1 MGQGT
6 TLKTRNLRRIAG
18 RIHAGASETRAPL
31 VALAAVDDRFRAIF
45 DLVQDGIFITDPST
59 SRFIEVNRAGC
70 AMVGY
75 AKAEI
80 IGQDIAFLSSGVHP
94 YTLDVA
100 IETSNNAA
108 LGETKMLDWRI
119 RKKDGSLF
127 WAEISKHYTK
137 IGHLPVNISTVRDI
151 SGRKRMEQKLLVAL
165 SDAAAA
171 SDAKSAFLANVSH
184 ELRTPL
190 NAVIGFSELIL
201 RQPEGPVAPKYCEYL
216 DDIHSSGLRLLAL
229 INEVLN
235 LSRLEA
241 GTVVLDEQNIAL
253 GHVIIDACRMMGDQA
268 LRSGLEIKIEVAPDL
283 AQVGGDERRLR
294 QILLNLLSNALKFTA
309 GPGMISV
316 RARNMAGSICCEVS
330 DTGIGIAEADL
341 PKVMERFGQIE
352 NKFSRK
358 HQAAG
363 LGLPLVKELVELHGG
378 SVTIESQEGKGT
390 RVAFCLPVT
399 AAIKGRE
406 HR

>member
-1 MGQGT
+1 MGQGK
-6 TLKTRNLRRIAG
+6 TLETRNLTRIAG
-18 RIHAGASETRAPL
+18 RLHVGASEARAPL
-31 VALAAVDDRFRAIF
+31 VALSAVDDRFRAIF

-59 SRFIEVNRAGC
+59 GRYIEVNRAGC

-75 AKAEI
+75 AKTEI
-80 IGQDIAFLSSGVHP
+80 IGQDIAFLSSGIHP

-108 LGETKMLDWRI
+108 PGETKMLDWRV

-127 WAEISKHYTK
+127 WAEISKHYTM
-137 IGHLPVNISTVRDI
+137 IGNLPVNISTVRDI
-151 SGRKRMEQKLLVAL
+151 SNRKQMEQKLLVAL

-171 SDAKSAFLANVSH
+171 SDSKSAFLANMSH

-201 RQPEGPVAPKYCEYL
+201 RQTEGPVVPKYCEYL
-216 DDIHSSGLRLLAL
+216 DDIRSSGLHLLAL
-229 INEVLN
+229 INDVLD
-235 LSRLEA
+235 LSRLDA
-241 GTVVLDEQNIAL
+241 GAVVLDQRNIAL
-253 GHVIIDACRMMGDQA
+253 GHVIADSCRMVRDQA
-268 LRSGLEIKIEVAPDL
+268 QRSGLEIKIEVAADL
-283 AQVGGDERRLR
+283 AQVSGDERRLR
-294 QILLNLLSNALKFTA
+294 QIFLNLLSNSLKFTA
-309 GPGMISV
+309 GPGMICV

-341 PKVMERFGQIE
+341 PRVLERFGQIE

-358 HQAAG
+358 HQGAG

-378 SVTIESQEGKGT
+378 SVTIQSEEGKGT
-390 RVAFCLPVT
+390 QVELFFPVAP
-399 AAIKGRE
+399 GSG
-406 HR
+406 

>member
-1 MGQGT
+1 MGQGK
-6 TLKTRNLRRIAG
+6 TLETRNLTRIAG
-18 RIHAGASETRAPL
+18 RLHVGASEARAPL
-31 VALAAVDDRFRAIF
+31 VALSAVDDRFRAIF

-59 SRFIEVNRAGC
+59 GRYIEVNRAGC

-80 IGQDIAFLSSGVHP
+80 IGQDIAFLSSGIHP

-108 LGETKMLDWRI
+108 PGETKMLDWRV

-127 WAEISKHYTK
+127 WAEISKHYTM
-137 IGHLPVNISTVRDI
+137 IGNLPVNISTVRDI
-151 SGRKRMEQKLLVAL
+151 SNRKQMEQKLLVAL

-171 SDAKSAFLANVSH
+171 SDSKSAFLANMSH

-201 RQPEGPVAPKYCEYL
+201 RQTEAPVVPKYCEYL
-216 DDIHSSGLRLLAL
+216 DDIRSSGLHLLAL
-229 INEVLN
+229 INDVLD
-235 LSRLEA
+235 LSRLDA
-241 GTVVLDEQNIAL
+241 GAVVLDQQNIAL
-253 GHVIIDACRMMGDQA
+253 GDVIADSCRMVQDQA
-268 LRSGLEIKIEVAPDL
+268 QRSGLEIKIEVAADL
-283 AQVGGDERRLR
+283 AQVSGDERRLR
-294 QILLNLLSNALKFTA
+294 QIFLNLLSNSLKFTA
-309 GPGMISV
+309 GPGMICV

-341 PKVMERFGQIE
+341 PRVLERFGQIE

-358 HQAAG
+358 HQGAG

-378 SVTIESQEGKGT
+378 SVTIKSEEGKGT
-390 RVAFCLPVT
+390 RVEFFFPV
-399 AAIKGRE
+399 APGSG
-406 HR
+406 